1 MVTIPLAVGD
11 FNVDFDH
18 GLVHWLV
25 CSLILLWNTIFVVI
39 DLSYCESVKFTYEKD
54 MVLLTPGLTL

>member
-1 MVTIPLAVGD
+1 MVTIPLLLVISMLTLIM
-11 FNVDFDH
+11 V
-18 GLVHWLV
+18 VHWLV

-39 DLSYCESVKFTYEKD
+39 DVSYCESVKFTYERD